1 MPGHRQK
8 GKGNVRRTRTRYELA
23 EPTEGQLIAE
33 IEATHGGYPARFG
46 CRTVDDDLIIAP
58 IQGSI
63 AKGPKRVL
71 VKKGDLVLLDPID
84 FTTGKEGARSYYI
97 HHVYT
102 KDDTRQLEKKGI
114 LEKKTKAA
122 EETATRVVF
131 GADSKEKEEVK
142 EKDEEVD
149 IDNI

>member
-1 MPGHRQK
+1 MPGQRQK
-8 GKGNVRRTRTRYELA
+8 GKGNVRRTRTRFELA
-23 EPTEGQLIAE
+23 EPTGGQLIAE
-33 IEATHGGYPARFG
+33 VEATHGGYPPRFG

-84 FTTGKEGARSYYI
+84 ITTGKEGTKSYYI

-102 KDDTRQLEKKGI
+102 KDDRRQLEKKGI
-114 LEKKTKAA
+114 LEKKAKAA
-122 EETATRVVF
+122 EETTSRVVF
-131 GADSKEKEEVK
+131 GAESKEKEQEK
-142 EKDEEVD
+142 AKDEEVD